1 MAVQKTQGFVLRRQD
16 LRETSL
22 SLVMYTRDFGKLRL
36 ITKGVRAPEQRF
48 AGAYELFALDAI
60 VFYERKKKNFFLL
73 SQCEL
78 IDFFPRIRESLDK
91 ISYAT
96 YFSELLDS
104 VTQVGDSNPAL
115 YRLLSD
121 ALKLLSGNASVKR
134 VARIF
139 EIKLLSALGL
149 MPGLRIC
156 TGCGRKPE
164 KGKVRFSLAS
174 GGILCERCSSQSG
187 SARPVLQG
195 TLNFIS
201 HIKDLPFEKI
211 KHVKVTNL
219 VGSEVERLL
228 KSFINYHLDIRLKSR
243 EFIEKIGV

>member
-16 LRETSL
+16 VRETSL
-22 SLVMYTRDFGKLRL
+22 SLTIYTRDFGKLKC

-60 VFYERKKKNFFLL
+60 VFYERKNKNFFLL

-78 IDFFPRIRESLDK
+78 VDFFPHIRESLEK
-91 ISYAT
+91 ISYAM

-104 VTQVGDSNPAL
+104 VTQVGDANPAL
-115 YRLLSD
+115 YKLLSD
-121 ALKLLSGNASVKR
+121 ALGLLSGNASAKR
-134 VARIF
+134 VARVF
-139 EIKLLSALGL
+139 EIKLLSAIGL
-149 MPGLRIC
+149 MPGLKIC

-174 GGILCERCSSQSG
+174 GGILCLACSSG
-187 SARPVLQG
+187 EKSARPVMPG
-195 TLNFIS
+195 TLNFIM
-201 HIKDLPFEKI
+201 HIKDSPFEKI
-211 KHVKVTNL
+211 KHIKVASL
-219 VGSEVERLL
+219 VGNEVERLL
-228 KSFINYHLDIRLKSR
+228 KSFISYHLDVRLKSR

>member
-16 LRETSL
+16 VRETSL
-22 SLVMYTRDFGKLRL
+22 HLSMYTRDFGKLML

-78 IDFFPRIRESLDK
+78 VDFFPHIRESLEK

-115 YRLLSD
+115 YRLFLD
-121 ALKLLSGNASVKR
+121 ALRLLSGNASTKR

-139 EIKLLSALGL
+139 EIKLLSAIGL
-149 MPGLRIC
+149 MPGLKIC
-156 TGCGRKPE
+156 TGCGKKPE
-164 KGKVRFSLAS
+164 KERVGFSLAS
-174 GGILCERCSSQSG
+174 GGILCEACFSGTG
-187 SARPVLQG
+187 SARLVMPG
-195 TLNFIS
+195 TLNFIM

-211 KHVKVTNL
+211 KHVKVTKL

-228 KSFINYHLDIRLKSR
+228 KSFINYHLDIKLRSR